1 MDENTANVV
10 ITNYAIENANLRIR
24 IAILENELKESKE
37 SKKESNQA
45 THD

>member
-37 SKKESNQA
+37 ESNQA
-45 THD
+45 THN

>member
-24 IAILENELKESKE
+24 IAILENELKELKE
-37 SKKESNQA
+37 ESNQA
-45 THD
+45 NHN